1 MKKYEE
7 RLKECKKETDVLS
20 GLCRDIIKRLRNS
33 KCYHE
38 KAEIGIL
45 VPYYDKMDR
54 LNSEIYEL
62 KFDMTP
68 NVGSVVY
75 IKELSVI
82 GLIREISPIN
92 ELDDNKDNQYLN
104 ITYKVVYYGT
114 DSNVVSR
121 YWFNDDE
128 IDTVIYDSL
137 SLEEMVKID
146 KLSRY

>member
-7 RLKECKKETDVLS
+7 RLRECKKETDILS
-20 GLCRDIIKRLRNS
+20 GLCREVVRKLKNN

-45 VPYYDKMDR
+45 VPYYDRMDR

-68 NVGSVVY
+68 NVGSVVL
-75 IKELSVI
+75 IKELNVI

-92 ELDDNKDNQYLN
+92 EADDHKDNQYLN
-104 ITYKVVYYGT
+104 ITYKVVYYDKNG
-114 DSNVVSR
+114 NNINR
-121 YWFNDDE
+121 YWFNDEE

-137 SLEEMVKID
+137 SLEDMVKID
-146 KLSRY
+146 KLSRH